1 MWTVDFV
8 ACVGCSLPR
17 LFTVLYFPVRSSRS
31 SALRYGLPS
40 CISVKTTVH
49 LKIKIAVTERRDLS
63 KRSHE
68 KIGDCEQSTRY
79 LVSWSFFRAPKAFQV
94 TWPVRL
100 GYTWPWSVKFY
111 EWAHNNLSYSAQNL
125 FQKLLTAVSLSTS
138 CLSSRRSFSFPES
151 SFAKDFVRLF
161 ESRVST
167 SWTPWTVSVN

>member
-49 LKIKIAVTERRDLS
+49 LKIKIAVTERRGLS

-79 LVSWSFFRAPKAFQV
+79 VVSWSFFRAPKAFRV

-100 GYTWPWSVKFY
+100 GYTWPWSVKFLV
-111 EWAHNNLSYSAQNL
+111 WAHNNLSYSAQKEVYL
-125 FQKLLTAVSLSTS
+125 IQKLLQAVSLSTS
-138 CLSSRRSFSFPES
+138 YLSLRRSPSLSLHLLRILQHCLSPE
-151 SFAKDFVRLF
+151 
-161 ESRVST
+161 
-167 SWTPWTVSVN
+167 